1 MPMLLRHLR
10 ATGYGC
16 PTTVNLDLLMFV
28 AGPNGEQI
36 EQDTE
41 GNHYLYSTEVG
52 GAYEYTETDPSK
64 DPFSFTPPTTLSN
77 GEYKLWLFYKC
88 PEAGVNEFRG
98 YTHNEHVPA
107 HIDVEVKNGIMYF
120 KPWQATCDLAVTAID
135 YPKQVGTSS
144 HVNIHATVRNNGA
157 EYLNHINYVITR
169 DGQTVST
176 TLGQKLALSTG
187 GEVLTRTMVT
197 APATAGNYELK
208 VTDTNGALI
217 GGPYELKVLES
228 SGYSLDIQSQ
238 LTPTAHS
245 MPSGNVTGTAT
256 LVNNGTGNF
265 VGTIPYMILNRQAND
280 VLLTDETPIV
290 SIPAG
295 QSVTVNI
302 ASTFEG
308 TPGMTYGMCLRSI
321 DAPSEYNIWGNT
333 AQFVI
338 ATSTSTGIDAIG
350 EQNVDIHANQGVL
363 TVSGAS
369 RVAVYSIAGQLMGT
383 GRQQRLPRGIYI
395 VVADGTPH
403 KVVMQ

>member
-1 MPMLLRHLR
+1 M
-10 ATGYGC
+10 
-16 PTTVNLDLLMFV
+16 
-28 AGPNGEQI
+28 
-36 EQDTE
+36 
-41 GNHYLYSTEVG
+41 
-52 GAYEYTETDPSK
+52 
-64 DPFSFTPPTTLSN
+64 
-77 GEYKLWLFYKC
+77 
-88 PEAGVNEFRG
+88 
-98 YTHNEHVPA
+98 
-107 HIDVEVKNGIMYF
+107 
-120 KPWQATCDLAVTAID
+120 
-135 YPKQVGTSS
+135 
-144 HVNIHATVRNNGA
+144 
-157 EYLNHINYVITR
+157 
-169 DGQTVST
+169 
-176 TLGQKLALSTG
+176 
-187 GEVLTRTMVT
+187 
-197 APATAGNYELK
+197 
-208 VTDTNGALI
+208 
-217 GGPYELKVLES
+217 LES

-280 VLLTDETPIV
+280 VLLTDETPMV

-295 QSVTVNI
+295 QSVMVNI

-338 ATSTSTGIDAIG
+338 ATSTSTGIDAVG

-369 RVAVYSIAGQLMGT
+369 RVAVYSITGQLMGT
-383 GRQQRLPRGIYI
+383 GSQQRLPRGIYI